1 MTMNDIKTETKEKV
15 KSKTRDEV
23 TEPPM
28 YKVLLLNDDYTTM
41 EFVVEVLIFVFN
53 KSTEEAVNI
62 MLNVH
67 RKGIGI
73 CGIYIY
79 EVAESKVGKVY
90 ALALENNFP
99 LKCTMEKE

>member
-1 MTMNDIKTETKEKV
+1 
-15 KSKTRDEV
+15 
-23 TEPPM
+23 
-28 YKVLLLNDDYTTM
+28 M

-90 ALALENNFP
+90 ALARENNFP

>member
-1 MTMNDIKTETKEKV
+1 
-15 KSKTRDEV
+15 
-23 TEPPM
+23 
-28 YKVLLLNDDYTTM
+28 M
-41 EFVVEVLIFVFN
+41 EFVVAVLIFVFN

-79 EVAESKVGKVY
+79 EVAESKVGKVH
-90 ALALENNFP
+90 ALSLENNFP

>member
-1 MTMNDIKTETKEKV
+1 
-15 KSKTRDEV
+15 
-23 TEPPM
+23 
-28 YKVLLLNDDYTTM
+28 
-41 EFVVEVLIFVFN
+41 
-53 KSTEEAVNI
+53 

-90 ALALENNFP
+90 ALARENNFP

>member
-1 MTMNDIKTETKEKV
+1 MTHSKTETKEKV
-15 KSKTRDEV
+15 KSKARDEV

-67 RKGIGI
+67 RKGIGM

-79 EVAESKVGKVY
+79 EVAESKVGKVR
-90 ALALENNFP
+90 ALAQENNFP

>member
-1 MTMNDIKTETKEKV
+1 MTHSKTETKEKV

-23 TEPPM
+23 TEPSM
-28 YKVLLLNDDYTTM
+28 YKVLLFNDDYTTM
-41 EFVVEVLIFVFN
+41 EFVVEVLIFIFN

-79 EVAESKVGKVY
+79 EVAESKVGKVH
-90 ALALENNFP
+90 ALSLENNFP